1 MTSRDRRRPHATATA
16 RARRVQEAARRD
28 AELRA
33 QGIDPD
39 AQLAYAT
46 DGTALGAQ
54 RPRRKRPPL
63 RAILL
68 IGLLLVLVVAVIGG
82 IVVWQRVSA
91 FNDTVSTAPATSS
104 ALWGPLGGTE
114 RVNVVLFGYGGPEHT
129 GGNYLADSIQILSI
143 DPATDTTTMIPIPRD
158 LWVEGDPEIPDNA
171 KINEAFAIGYA
182 RDGIPEGARLATK
195 VLGEV
200 TGLQID
206 YWLAMDFTGFR
217 EVIDAVGGVTIQNPT
232 AFSYTTNETFFRD
245 GIFNGGTFPAG
256 ELHLDGEEA
265 LAYTRARYTSL
276 TEESSDFARSV
287 RQQRVLGALRQKV
300 GSGGIGS
307 IGPGLAM
314 MDALKGE
321 MTTNLSAIDLF
332 LLSGHLSPDR
342 RIELAEDV
350 ILQATTN
357 TIGQYILVVIGRDG
371 PTDYQPLKDF
381 IADELAKPIAT
392 PAPSP
397 STGG

>member
-16 RARRVQEAARRD
+16 RARRVQETARRD

-39 AQLAYAT
+39 AQLAYPT
-46 DGTALGAQ
+46 DGMAGAG
-54 RPRRKRPPL
+54 RPRRKGPPL

-68 IGLLLVLVVAVIGG
+68 IGLLLILVVAVIGA

-91 FNDTVSTAPATSS
+91 FNDTVSTAPAASS
-104 ALWGPLGGTE
+104 ALWGPLGGDE

-232 AFSYTTNETFFRD
+232 AFSYTTNEAFFRD
-245 GIFNGGTFPAG
+245 GIFNGGTFPVG

-265 LAYTRARYTSL
+265 LAYTRARYTSV
-276 TEESSDFARSV
+276 TDESSDFARSV
-287 RQQRVLGALRQKV
+287 RQQRVLGALRREV

-357 TIGQYILVVIGRDG
+357 TIGQYILVVIGREG
-371 PTDYQPLKDF
+371 PTDYQPLEDY
-381 IADELAKPIAT
+381 IADELARPIPT
-392 PAPSP
+392 PTPSN
-397 STGG
+397 S